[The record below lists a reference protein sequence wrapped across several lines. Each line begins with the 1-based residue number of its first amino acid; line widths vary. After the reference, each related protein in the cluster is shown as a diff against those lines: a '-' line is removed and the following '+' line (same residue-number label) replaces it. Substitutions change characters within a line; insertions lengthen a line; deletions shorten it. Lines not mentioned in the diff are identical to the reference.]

1 MRLLIVVALA
11 ATLMYA
17 DYNYAQFSQIRN
29 KLSVVVYPI
38 QKIVD
43 FPFSLAQQIGGF
55 FATHQRLFTENQ
67 TLRQEH
73 LLLQA
78 ELQKLDALET
88 ENKQLRELLGAG
100 TKIKENLLV
109 ANIVNVDP
117 DPFTHQVI
125 INRGHDGLVY
135 AGQPVIDANG
145 VMGTVTVVGNM
156 ESRALLITDASHA
169 VPVETIRNGVRAIA
183 VGTGRGGLE
192 LRHVPNSV
200 DIKEGDVMLTSG
212 LGGKFPVGLPVGTV
226 KEVKHDPS
234 KAFATIVL
242 KPAAKLDRSR
252 HILLIQTPQDKIRE
266 QANAHKG

>member
-1 MRLLIVVALA
+1 
-11 ATLMYA
+11 MYA
-17 DYNYAQFSQIRN
+17 DYNYSQFSQLRN
-29 KLSVVVYPI
+29 KLAIVVYPI

-43 FPFSLAQQIGGF
+43 LPFSLAQQIGGF
-55 FATHQRLFTENQ
+55 FATQQRLFSENQ
-67 TLRQEH
+67 NLRQEH

-78 ELQKLDALET
+78 KLQKLDALET
-88 ENKQLRELLGAG
+88 ENKQLRDLLGAG
-100 TKIKENLLV
+100 AKIKENLLV

-125 INRGHDGLVY
+125 INRGKEDAVY

-145 VMGTVTVVGNM
+145 VMGTVTVVGNI
-156 ESRALLITDASHA
+156 ESRALLVTDASHA
-169 VPVETIRNGVRAIA
+169 VPVEDMRNGVRAIA

-200 DIKEGDVMLTSG
+200 DIQEGDLMLTSG

-234 KAFATIVL
+234 KSFATIVL
-242 KPAAKLDRSR
+242 RPAAKIDRSR
-252 HILLIQTPQDKIRE
+252 HILLIQTPRNNSKE
-266 QANAHKG
+266 QKNAS

>member
-1 MRLLIVVALA
+1 MRLLIIVSLAVA
-11 ATLMYA
+11 LMYA
-17 DYNYAQFSQIRN
+17 DYNYLQFSQLRN
-29 KLSVVVYPI
+29 KLSIVVYPI
-38 QKIVD
+38 QKIID
-43 FPFSLAQQIGGF
+43 FPFYCAQQIGGF
-55 FATHQRLFTENQ
+55 FATQQRLFVENK

-78 ELQKLDALET
+78 QLQKLDALET
-88 ENKQLRELLGAG
+88 ENKQFRELLGASE
-100 TKIKENLLV
+100 KIKENLLV
-109 ANIVNVDP
+109 ASIINVDP

-125 INRGHDGLVY
+125 INRGKNDAVY

-145 VMGTVTVVGNM
+145 VMGTITLVGNI

-169 VPVETIRNGVRAIA
+169 VPVADVRNGVRAIA

-200 DIKEGDVMLTSG
+200 DIVEGDVMLTSG

-252 HILLIQTPQDKIRE
+252 YILLIQTAKDTTKE
-266 QANAHKG
+266 QANAHQG